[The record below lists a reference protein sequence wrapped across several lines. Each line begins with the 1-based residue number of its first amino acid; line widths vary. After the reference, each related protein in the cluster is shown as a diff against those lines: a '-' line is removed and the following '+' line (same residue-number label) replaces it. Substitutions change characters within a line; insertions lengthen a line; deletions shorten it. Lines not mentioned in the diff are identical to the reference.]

1 MSDTRYCY
9 PNSDVLIN
17 KLNIREQDKLY
28 AFERRLTMLRLL
40 ELMDNPIRGQFDFR
54 HLKEIHAY
62 IFQDIYDWAGKVRT
76 VDIAKGNMFCNVRF
90 IPEQAEEIFSKLKK
104 EKYLA

>member
-40 ELMDNPIRGQFDFR
+40 ELMDNPICGQFDNISCR
-54 HLKEIHAY
+54 I
-62 IFQDIYDWAGKVRT
+62 
-76 VDIAKGNMFCNVRF
+76 
-90 IPEQAEEIFSKLKK
+90 
-104 EKYLA
+104 LATSVVS

>member
-40 ELMDNPIRGQFDFR
+40 ELMDNPI
-54 HLKEIHAY
+54 
-62 IFQDIYDWAGKVRT
+62 WWT
-76 VDIAKGNMFCNVRF
+76 V
-90 IPEQAEEIFSKLKK
+90 
-104 EKYLA
+104 